1 VISIVQEGKPFSFS
15 AAIVRGVHV
24 AFWGIGS
31 MMASREEV
39 SDWMMELPMSNVGG
53 GRGGGGKGGSVDDV
67 NEEQILCLHSFAWV
81 LRMV

>member
-1 VISIVQEGKPFSFS
+1 
-15 AAIVRGVHV
+15 
-24 AFWGIGS
+24 
-31 MMASREEV
+31 
-39 SDWMMELPMSNVGG
+39 MMELPMSNVGG

>member
-1 VISIVQEGKPFSFS
+1 MISIVQEGKPFSFS

-53 GRGGGGKGGSVDDV
+53 GRGGGG